1 MAEVFP
7 LGMRAKGVS
16 LGSSFNWLMN
26 FSVAISTP
34 KFVANA
40 KYGAYIFLGLMC
52 VIGLMYVYFMVPE
65 TKNKT
70 LDELDEVFGDFTG
83 TSKKESELR
92 EKILKQVGLVDLLV
106 GSDKELDSF
115 RSKPEVEYKEKEAHS
130 E

>member
-1 MAEVFP
+1 
-7 LGMRAKGVS
+7 
-16 LGSSFNWLMN
+16 
-26 FSVAISTP
+26 
-34 KFVANA
+34 
-40 KYGAYIFLGLMC
+40 
-52 VIGLMYVYFMVPE
+52 MYVYLMVPE

>member
-1 MAEVFP
+1 
-7 LGMRAKGVS
+7 MRAKGVS

-83 TSKKESELR
+83 TSKKNLNFV
-92 EKILKQVGLVDLLV
+92 KKYLNKLVWWICLLV
-106 GSDKELDSF
+106 LIKSWILFVQNQKLNTRK
-115 RSKPEVEYKEKEAHS
+115 RSTQ
-130 E
+130 